1 MPTSSAYNMPKSK
14 AAASRSSSREP
25 TRTPAQANDAR
36 WWDDMKPGNGV
47 SDRMV
52 MAAAIHRAGDEIWRP
67 DTDGTSRSRAP
78 KQGGTQSRNGS
89 RAQPPAKPSA
99 MPQARTRGR

>member
-1 MPTSSAYNMPKSK
+1 MPKSK

-25 TRTPAQANDAR
+25 TRTPVQANNGR

-47 SDRMV
+47 RDRMV

-67 DTDGTSRSRAP
+67 DMDGGAPRSRTA
-78 KQGGTQSRNGS
+78 QQSATGSRNGTN
-89 RAQPPAKPSA
+89 AQPAARTPVKP
-99 MPQARTRGR
+99 QTRTRGR